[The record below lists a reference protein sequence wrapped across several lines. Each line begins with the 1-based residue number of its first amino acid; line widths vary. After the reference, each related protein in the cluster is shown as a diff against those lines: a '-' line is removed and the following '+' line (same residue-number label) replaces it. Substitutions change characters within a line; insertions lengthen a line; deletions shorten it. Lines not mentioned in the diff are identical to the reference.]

1 MRWPKVERMYAT
13 PPKDWPYEICGSP
26 GFINHHYL
34 SSKLYQGIVWTN
46 WVPPTMILV
55 GSMFWWS
62 TDPSH
67 LPLAIRLVPPVTQFT
82 LCVRSA
88 SAITEQS
95 VVQVDVTMQSFDIFT
110 PACVRAPWWSLLC
123 SRPCVCAHQH
133 FHSQSSD
140 SWESLSWGKT
150 IVWQIKYHYCHLHL
164 PELAWP
170 NSCLILPKSDPFS
183 APVVPRVPNI
193 TTSIITILAKS

>member
-1 MRWPKVERMYAT
+1 MPPPLRIDHMKSVEAQVSSIIII
-13 PPKDWPYEICGSP
+13 P
-26 GFINHHYL
+26 HV
-34 SSKLYQGIVWTN
+34 SSKLYRGIVWTN

-123 SRPCVCAHQH
+123 SRPCLSAHQH

>member
-1 MRWPKVERMYAT
+1 MPPPLRIDHMKSVEAQVSSIIII
-13 PPKDWPYEICGSP
+13 P
-26 GFINHHYL
+26 HV
-34 SSKLYQGIVWTN
+34 SSKLYRGMVWTN

-67 LPLAIRLVPPVTQFT
+67 LTLAIRLVPPVTQFT

-123 SRPCVCAHQH
+123 SRPCLCAHQH

>member
-1 MRWPKVERMYAT
+1 MPPPLRIDHMKSVEAQVSSIIII
-13 PPKDWPYEICGSP
+13 P
-26 GFINHHYL
+26 HV
-34 SSKLYQGIVWTN
+34 SSKLYRGIVWTN

-150 IVWQIKYHYCHLHL
+150 IVWQKDKISLL
-164 PELAWP
+164 PSPPAWAGVTQ
-170 NSCLILPKSDPFS
+170 F
-183 APVVPRVPNI
+183 VPYP
-193 TTSIITILAKS
+193 AKIRSVFCSRCPTCS